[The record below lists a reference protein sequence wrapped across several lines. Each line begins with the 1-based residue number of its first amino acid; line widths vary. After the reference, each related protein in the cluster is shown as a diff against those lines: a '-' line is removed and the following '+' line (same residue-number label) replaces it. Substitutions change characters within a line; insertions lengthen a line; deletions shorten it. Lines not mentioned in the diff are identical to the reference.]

1 MFKDNPLFNTRTII
15 GFENLV
21 NELLKETNQPKS
33 INYPP
38 YNLYE
43 GKDKYVIEMAV
54 AGFSKDELDIEVADG
69 KLIVSG
75 ESGERKNEDTEE
87 WIDIKHAGLAFR
99 SFKRVFT
106 INENIQIGPVKLK
119 DGVLTITLDVVIPEE
134 KKPRK
139 VKINA

>member
-1 MFKDNPLFNTRTII
+1 MFKDNPFLNTRTII

-21 NELLKETNQPKS
+21 NELLKEANQPKS
-33 INYPP
+33 ANYPP

-54 AGFSKDELDIEVADG
+54 AGFTKDELDIEVADG
-69 KLIVSG
+69 KLTV
-75 ESGERKNEDTEE
+75 SGERKNEDTEE
-87 WIDIKHAGLAFR
+87 WIDVKHAGLAFR

-139 VKINA
+139 VKINS

>member
-21 NELLKETNQPKS
+21 NELLKEANQPKS
-33 INYPP
+33 ANYPP

-54 AGFSKDELDIEVADG
+54 AGFSKDELDIEVADR
-69 KLIVSG
+69 KLTV
-75 ESGERKNEDTEE
+75 SGERKNEDTEE
-87 WIDIKHAGLAFR
+87 WVDVKHAGLAFR

-106 INENIQIGPVKLK
+106 ISENIQIGTVTLK
-119 DGVLTITLDVVIPEE
+119 DGVLTITLNVVIPEE
-134 KKPRK
+134 KKPKK

>member
-1 MFKDNPLFNTRTII
+1 MFKDNPFLNTRTII

-21 NELLKETNQPKS
+21 NELLKEANQPKS
-33 INYPP
+33 ANYPP

-54 AGFSKDELDIEVADG
+54 AGFTKDELDIEVADG
-69 KLIVSG
+69 KLTV
-75 ESGERKNEDTEE
+75 SGERKNEDTEE

-139 VKINA
+139 VKINS

>member
-1 MFKDNPLFNTRTII
+1 
-15 GFENLV
+15 V
-21 NELLKETNQPKS
+21 NELLKEANQPKS
-33 INYPP
+33 ANYPP

-54 AGFSKDELDIEVADG
+54 AGFTKDELDIEVADG
-69 KLIVSG
+69 KLTV
-75 ESGERKNEDTEE
+75 SGERKNEDTEE
-87 WIDIKHAGLAFR
+87 WIDVKHAGLAFR

-106 INENIQIGPVKLK
+106 ISENIQIGPVKLK

-139 VKINA
+139 VKINS

>member
-1 MFKDNPLFNTRTII
+1 MFKDNPFLNTRTII

-21 NELLKETNQPKS
+21 NELLKEANQPKS
-33 INYPP
+33 ANYPP

-54 AGFSKDELDIEVADG
+54 AGFTKDELDIEVADG
-69 KLIVSG
+69 KLTV
-75 ESGERKNEDTEE
+75 SGERKNEDTEE
-87 WIDIKHAGLAFR
+87 WIDVKYAGLAFR

-139 VKINA
+139 VKINS

>member
-1 MFKDNPLFNTRTII
+1 MFKDNPFLNTRTII

-21 NELLKETNQPKS
+21 NELLKEANQPKS
-33 INYPP
+33 ANYPP

-54 AGFSKDELDIEVADG
+54 AGFTKDELDIEVADG
-69 KLIVSG
+69 KLTV
-75 ESGERKNEDTEE
+75 SGERKNEDTEE
-87 WIDIKHAGLAFR
+87 WIDVKHAGLAFR

-106 INENIQIGPVKLK
+106 ISENIQIGPVKLK

-139 VKINA
+139 VKINS